1 MKKSALLIV
10 FILVTFSLSAQ
21 NEPKGPSGEAAL
33 KEISETSGSESMV
46 SRWEKGL
53 VYKVQILSST
63 NPSEGDARVR
73 NLGNVYNYEHE
84 GMTKYT
90 WGRTRLAEEAARLQG
105 EMHRNGFEDAF
116 IVHFYNGKRITSEEA
131 KRIRNK

>member
-1 MKKSALLIV
+1 M
-10 FILVTFSLSAQ
+10 FISFSLSAQ
-21 NEPKGPSGEAAL
+21 NQASGPSDETAL
-33 KEISETSGSESMV
+33 KEISEASDMV

-63 NPSEGDARVR
+63 NPSEGDARVG

-105 EMHRNGFEDAF
+105 EMHRNGFSDAF

-131 KRIRNK
+131 KKIRNK